1 MQFEVFTLLPEVFP
15 SYLETSIIKR
25 ARERDLITVRVHNIR
40 DYTHDKHHMT
50 DDTPYGGGGGMVM
63 KPEPVFEAVET
74 VLGLNPSFDYS
85 LEKHSASA
93 HIVPMI
99 SREDEPHLSPPE
111 PASNI
116 PIILLTPQGRVF
128 DQSIAQELSQ
138 HPHIVL
144 ICGRYEGVDERIRE
158 HLVTDEISIGDYVL
172 TGGEL
177 PALIL
182 IDAIARLLP
191 DVLGDP
197 TGAQDDSHAMG
208 LLEYPHY
215 TRPPEFRGWK
225 IPDTLLS
232 GAHARIDKWRREQAL
247 LRTFNK
253 RPDMLEKADLSKE
266 DKKFIEG
273 LKSKFES
280 KK

>member
-25 ARERDLITVRVHNIR
+25 ARERDLIHVRVHNIR
-40 DYTHDKHHMT
+40 DYTHDKHHTT

-63 KPEPVFEAVET
+63 KPEPVFEAIET
-74 VLGLNPSFDYS
+74 VLGLNSDPTQ
-85 LEKHSASA
+85 
-93 HIVPMI
+93 
-99 SREDEPHLSPPE
+99 PE

-128 DQSIAQELSQ
+128 NQSIAQELSQ
-138 HPHIVL
+138 YPHIAL
-144 ICGRYEGVDERIRE
+144 LCGRYEGIDERIRE

-197 TGAQDDSHAMG
+197 TGAQDDSHATG
-208 LLEYPHY
+208 LIEYPHY

-225 IPDTLLS
+225 TPDILLT
-232 GAHARIDKWRREQAL
+232 GDHAKIDKWRREQSL
-247 LRTFNK
+247 LRTLNK
-253 RPDMLEKADLSKE
+253 RPDMLEKAELTKKDL
-266 DKKFIEG
+266 KFIEG
-273 LKSKFES
+273 LKSELKSE
-280 KK
+280 K